1 MSIVS
6 IVIYLE
12 HNNLSKKIEEFS
24 FALLLFLRS
33 FSQLLRLFFF
43 LKNQKDVKVKNLLF
57 RIILKK
63 LFIFLQFLKKK
74 SMLFKNQKIKLTT

>member
-6 IVIYLE
+6 IVINLE

-63 LFIFLQFLKKK
+63 LLIFLQFLKKK